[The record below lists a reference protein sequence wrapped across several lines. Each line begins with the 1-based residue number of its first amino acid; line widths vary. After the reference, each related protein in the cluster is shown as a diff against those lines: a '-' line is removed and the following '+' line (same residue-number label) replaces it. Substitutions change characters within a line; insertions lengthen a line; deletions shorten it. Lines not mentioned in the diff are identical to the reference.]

1 MLRAMTR
8 RTPFLRCLAI
18 AWASLQLMLP
28 GVTAI
33 ADGFAS
39 SQGAS
44 AAVSHV
50 ESGSTAS
57 CPEIHGVDC
66 AVCRYLS
73 NTASTI
79 PAAPAWRECAVGQ
92 AAPVGVDREQAD
104 AARSRAQSRAPPVV

>member
-1 MLRAMTR
+1 MTG
-8 RTPFLRCLAI
+8 RTPVLRCLAI

-33 ADGFAS
+33 ADGIAS

-44 AAVSHV
+44 AVVSHV
-50 ESGSTAS
+50 ESASTAS

-73 NTASTI
+73 NAASTV
-79 PAAPAWRECAVGQ
+79 PSVPGWRECAVER
-92 AAPVGVDREQAD
+92 AAPIGVDRAQAD
-104 AARSRAQSRAPPVV
+104 AARSRAQSRAPPAV